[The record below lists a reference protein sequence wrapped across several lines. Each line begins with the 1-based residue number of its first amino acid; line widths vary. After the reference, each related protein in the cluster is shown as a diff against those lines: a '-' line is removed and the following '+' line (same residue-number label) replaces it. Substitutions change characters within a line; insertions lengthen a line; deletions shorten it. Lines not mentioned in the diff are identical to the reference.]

1 MQFIGSKHRHLLYTV
16 ECSHTLELQFLIEI
30 SHFPGCDKEDSVLTV
45 RWWLHYSLRLF
56 MIHLF
61 RTKRSGFS
69 SKISILSKKILIRLN
84 VKVQNTRK
92 CWTKIWLTHF
102 CFSPK
107 LKPARIKNSYLVF
120 KRKSLELK
128 WRWTTYVNACCR
140 QFTSKPINFQIFS
153 HFHVLELSLKLGF
166 IPAFPKCFHF
176 NQTQTE
182 EMDIL
187 TFLP

>member
-1 MQFIGSKHRHLLYTV
+1 
-16 ECSHTLELQFLIEI
+16 
-30 SHFPGCDKEDSVLTV
+30 
-45 RWWLHYSLRLF
+45 

-92 CWTKIWLTHF
+92 CWTKIWFTHF

-153 HFHVLELSLKLGF
+153 HFHVLELSLKLRF
-166 IPAFPKCFHF
+166 IPAFPKCFEKAEDFCLDHKILAAPICWEKSELK
-176 NQTQTE
+176 TE
-182 EMDIL
+182 IKAWS
-187 TFLP
+187 FL

>member
-1 MQFIGSKHRHLLYTV
+1 M
-16 ECSHTLELQFLIEI
+16 EI
-30 SHFPGCDKEDSVLTV
+30 YHFPGCDKGDSVLTV
-45 RWWLHYSLRLF
+45 RWWLHSSLPP
-56 MIHLF
+56 IHDPLIQN
-61 RTKRSGFS
+61 K
-69 SKISILSKKILIRLN
+69 KIWIFIQNFHTLSKKILIRLN

-92 CWTKIWLTHF
+92 CWTKIWFTHF

-153 HFHVLELSLKLGF
+153 HFHVLELSLKLRF
-166 IPAFPKCFHF
+166 IPAFPKCFEKAEDF
-176 NQTQTE
+176 C
-182 EMDIL
+182 L
-187 TFLP
+187 KPGGS